1 MRIIIFNS
9 KNNCYFVKNLSFVK
23 KIYSLFLFVFLICLT
38 FSCAKT
44 GRPDGGPKDENAPLF
59 VTAKPPYESTNF
71 NKKEIKLNFDEYIV
85 LKELN
90 KQLVVSPP
98 MKNPPLITPQGTP
111 SEFLKIEII
120 DTLKLNTTY
129 IFNFGNAI
137 QDNNEGN
144 QLENF
149 KYVFSTGDYID
160 SLTTFGSVKDAKLLE
175 TPRSVNV
182 LMYRIDS
189 TFNDSIIYKRK
200 PDYVT
205 STLDTTNYTFTN
217 LRKGKYLLLA
227 LKEPLNDYIFN
238 PKTDKI
244 GVYKNYIQLPKDSIL
259 ENPLV
264 LFKEEQPFEFAR
276 AKETKKGKIEFG
288 FYGDPKAMKVRL
300 LSKTPEQFKSIAKF
314 DTEKDTLNYWFT
326 PLETDSLNFTVTNKE
341 FIDTITVRLRKKK
354 IDSLIVSASTSNIL
368 DLRDTFF
375 IRSNTPIVKIDTTK
389 INLFDKD
396 TLAVNYTINRSKTE
410 NKIAVIF
417 DKKPKN
423 NYKLL
428 MYKNALT
435 DIFEVAND
443 STTYAFK
450 TIEIEDYGRITIKVE
465 NLKSKNVIIELL
477 SGKNQDKLIER
488 RFITSSSQLIFDLL
502 KPMKYTVRAIIDENK
517 NNKWDTG
524 SYLKKQMPEKIIYHE
539 AINNYALRANYFV
552 EEVFNVN

>member
-1 MRIIIFNS
+1 M
-9 KNNCYFVKNLSFVK
+9 K

-354 IDSLIVSASTSNIL
+354 IDSLIVTASTSNIL

-428 MYKNALT
+428 MYKNALI
-435 DIFEVAND
+435 DIFEVATD

-450 TIEIEDYGRITIKVE
+450 TNEIEDYGRITIKVE

-488 RFITSSSQLIFDLL
+488 RFITSSSQLVFDLL

-524 SYLKKQMPEKIIYHE
+524 NYLKKQMPEKIIYHE

-552 EEVFNVN
+552 EEIFNVN

>member
-1 MRIIIFNS
+1 
-9 KNNCYFVKNLSFVK
+9 VK

-300 LSKTPEQFKSIAKF
+300 LSKTPEQFKSISKF

>member
-1 MRIIIFNS
+1 M
-9 KNNCYFVKNLSFVK
+9 K

-160 SLTTFGSVKDAKLLE
+160 SLTTFGSVKDANLLE

-182 LMYRIDS
+182 LMYRLDS

-259 ENPLV
+259 ENSLV

-428 MYKNALT
+428 IYKNALT

-450 TIEIEDYGRITIKVE
+450 TNEIEDYGRITIKVE

-488 RFITSSSQLIFDLL
+488 RFITSSSQLVFDLL

-552 EEVFNVN
+552 EEIFNVN

>member
-1 MRIIIFNS
+1 
-9 KNNCYFVKNLSFVK
+9 VK

>member
-1 MRIIIFNS
+1 M
-9 KNNCYFVKNLSFVK
+9 K

-314 DTEKDTLNYWFT
+314 DTKKDTLNYWFT

>member
-1 MRIIIFNS
+1 M
-9 KNNCYFVKNLSFVK
+9 K

-160 SLTTFGSVKDAKLLE
+160 SLTTFGSVKDANLLE

-182 LMYRIDS
+182 LMYRLDS

-205 STLDTTNYTFTN
+205 STLDTTNYKFTN

-259 ENPLV
+259 ENSLV

-488 RFITSSSQLIFDLL
+488 RFITSSSQLVFDLL

>member
-1 MRIIIFNS
+1 M
-9 KNNCYFVKNLSFVK
+9 KNLSFVK

-314 DTEKDTLNYWFT
+314 DTKKDTLNYWFT

>member
-1 MRIIIFNS
+1 
-9 KNNCYFVKNLSFVK
+9 VKNLSFVK

-59 VTAKPPYESTNF
+59 VTAKPPYESANF

>member
-1 MRIIIFNS
+1 
-9 KNNCYFVKNLSFVK
+9 VK

-410 NKIAVIF
+410 NKIVVIF

>member
-1 MRIIIFNS
+1 M
-9 KNNCYFVKNLSFVK
+9 KNLSFVK
-23 KIYSLFLFVFLICLT
+23 KIYSLFLFVFLICLI

-314 DTEKDTLNYWFT
+314 DTKKDTLNYWFT

>member
-1 MRIIIFNS
+1 M
-9 KNNCYFVKNLSFVK
+9 KNLSFVK

>member
-1 MRIIIFNS
+1 
-9 KNNCYFVKNLSFVK
+9 VKNLSFVK
-23 KIYSLFLFVFLICLT
+23 KIYSLFLFVFLICLI

>member
-1 MRIIIFNS
+1 M
-9 KNNCYFVKNLSFVK
+9 K

-354 IDSLIVSASTSNIL
+354 IDSLIVTASTSNIL

-428 MYKNALT
+428 MYKNALI
-435 DIFEVAND
+435 DIFEVATD

-450 TIEIEDYGRITIKVE
+450 TNEIEDYGRITIKVE

-488 RFITSSSQLIFDLL
+488 RFITSSSQLVFDLL

-552 EEVFNVN
+552 EEIFNVN

>member
-1 MRIIIFNS
+1 M
-9 KNNCYFVKNLSFVK
+9 K
-23 KIYSLFLFVFLICLT
+23 KIYSLFLFVFLICLI

>member
-1 MRIIIFNS
+1 M
-9 KNNCYFVKNLSFVK
+9 K

-300 LSKTPEQFKSIAKF
+300 LSKTPEQFKSISKF

>member
-1 MRIIIFNS
+1 M
-9 KNNCYFVKNLSFVK
+9 K

-259 ENPLV
+259 ENSLV

-354 IDSLIVSASTSNIL
+354 IDSLIVTASTSNIL

-435 DIFEVAND
+435 DIFEVATD

-450 TIEIEDYGRITIKVE
+450 TNEIEDYGRITIKVE

-488 RFITSSSQLIFDLL
+488 RFITSSSQLVFDLL

-552 EEVFNVN
+552 EKIFNVN

>member
-9 KNNCYFVKNLSFVK
+9 KNNCYFVLNLFFVK
-23 KIYSLFLFVFLICLT
+23 KNYSLFLFVFLICLT

-71 NKKEIKLNFDEYIV
+71 NKKEIKINFDEYIV

-149 KYVFSTGDYID
+149 KYVFSTGDYMD

-428 MYKNALT
+428 MYKNALI
-435 DIFEVAND
+435 DIFEVASD

-450 TIEIEDYGRITIKVE
+450 TNEVEDYGRITIKVE

-488 RFITSSSQLIFDLL
+488 RFITSSSQLVFDLL

-552 EEVFNVN
+552 EEIFNVN

>member
-1 MRIIIFNS
+1 
-9 KNNCYFVKNLSFVK
+9 VKNLSFVK

>member
-1 MRIIIFNS
+1 M
-9 KNNCYFVKNLSFVK
+9 K

-129 IFNFGNAI
+129 IFNFGNSI

-354 IDSLIVSASTSNIL
+354 IDSLIVTASTSNIL

-428 MYKNALT
+428 MYKNALI
-435 DIFEVAND
+435 DIFEVATD

-450 TIEIEDYGRITIKVE
+450 TNEIEDYGRITIKVE

-488 RFITSSSQLIFDLL
+488 RFITSSSQLVFDLL

-524 SYLKKQMPEKIIYHE
+524 NYLKKQMPEKIIYHE

-552 EEVFNVN
+552 EEIFNVN

>member
-1 MRIIIFNS
+1 M
-9 KNNCYFVKNLSFVK
+9 K

-129 IFNFGNAI
+129 IFNFGNSI

-259 ENPLV
+259 ENSLV

-354 IDSLIVSASTSNIL
+354 IDSLIVTASTSNIL

-423 NYKLL
+423 SYKLL

-435 DIFEVAND
+435 DIFEVATD
-443 STTYAFK
+443 STTYTFK
-450 TIEIEDYGRITIKVE
+450 TNEIEDYGRITIKVE

-488 RFITSSSQLIFDLL
+488 RFITSSSQLVFDLL

-552 EEVFNVN
+552 EEIFNVN